1 MDSFQQKIEDAIEK
15 LIKEFSLY
23 EARKQYSYVNIPTIY
38 AVTKKGFRTAL
49 KVCINFQTDYFTGD
63 IYDSKTNTKTDIA
76 QTYYSEEAK
85 IVEILNKIEAI
96 LKAT

>member
-23 EARKQYSYVNIPTIY
+23 EARIQHNYANILTIY
-38 AVTKKGFRTAL
+38 AVTKKGFKTAL
-49 KVCINFQTDYFTGD
+49 KICLNFQTEYFTGY
-63 IYDSKTNTKTDIA
+63 IYNMNDNTKTEIML
-76 QTYYSEEAK
+76 TYYTDEKK
-85 IVEILNKIEAI
+85 ITEILNQIEAV